1 MSIPTNYA
9 DGEVQGLSRYLP
21 TTLSKTL
28 IVALVPSAAS
38 AFLIVRQNPEW
49 FSMQSYTPEHQT
61 ALAIAVALGT
71 IIVLAFLIILD
82 LAHVFAQ
89 RKHRRFVH
97 YSNVHPHMSW
107 RWLIDNAAFKHW
119 SALTGIIGMA
129 VCIGYCI
136 GCIWRP

>member
-1 MSIPTNYA
+1 M
-9 DGEVQGLSRYLP
+9 GGLKSDRL
-21 TTLSKTL
+21 
-28 IVALVPSAAS
+28 
-38 AFLIVRQNPEW
+38 
-49 FSMQSYTPEHQT
+49 
-61 ALAIAVALGT
+61 LGT